1 MALVVNLN
9 EIEDLSVNID
19 KEGDFILKIVE
30 VKEDGFDKNGNIK
43 VRINYAGFNKL
54 DAEKNML
61 NHSELYFIASYGKR
75 KIADLFAGLKVDN
88 SVDMELLAG
97 RYVEVS
103 VKGREYTKNNGDTA
117 MGYNIDKYT
126 YCSLNDK
133 LPPLVAPAVDID
145 DSEIPF

>member
-9 EIEDLSVNID
+9 EIEDPSVNIE
-19 KEGDFILKIVE
+19 KEGSYILKIIE
-30 VKEDGFDKNGNIK
+30 VKQDGFDKNGNIK
-43 VRINYAGFNKL
+43 VKISYAGFDKT

-61 NHSELYFIASYGKR
+61 NHSELYFIAPYGKR

-133 LPPLVAPAVDID
+133 LPPLTVPEVED
-145 DSEIPF
+145 DFGF

>member
-9 EIEDLSVNID
+9 EIEDPSVNIE
-19 KEGDFILKIVE
+19 KEGSYILKIIE
-30 VKEDGFDKNGNIK
+30 VKQDGFDKNGNIK
-43 VRINYAGFNKL
+43 VKISYAGFDKT

-61 NHSELYFIASYGKR
+61 NHSELYFIAPYGKI
-75 KIADLFAGLKVDN
+75 KIVDLFAGLKVDN

-133 LPPLVAPAVDID
+133 LPPLTVPEVED
-145 DSEIPF
+145 DFGF